1 MEGQHSFLANIY
13 WGANVYPINNDS
25 WLVSTKKRCPTPV
38 MSTVHC
44 CPVSQVTINTALCAQ
59 HLMSILNAPTETWPL
74 SWATHP
80 VGFSLFL
87 ILPFVYLSTTDCILG
102 DYCVCRA
109 WLGFPPVFSNYRHF
123 VILCH
128 TLIGQTG
135 KISICHIGVCTCS
148 YIYYIYH
155 MYIYT
160 TYITFMCTDTGRHRR
175 KILVGGL
182 KDQAKNNF

>member
-1 MEGQHSFLANIY
+1 MASIHKEKVPNTGHVDRTLLP
-13 WGANVYPINNDS
+13 GVPGNNQY
-25 WLVSTKKRCPTPV
+25 C
-38 MSTVHC
+38 
-44 CPVSQVTINTALCAQ
+44 ALCSA
-59 HLMSILNAPTETWPL
+59 LNVHPQCTYRNMALEL
-74 SWATHP
+74 SHTPCWL
-80 VGFSLFL
+80 FSFPYLTFCLFKYYRL
-87 ILPFVYLSTTDCILG
+87 HFGGLLRLPS
-102 DYCVCRA
+102 